1 MPLLA
6 FSNSSSQSYERLG
19 YRLQTLIASPHVQKR
34 QYVDV
39 KPAPEESEADWA
51 RLLDAL
57 EETNGIRIE
66 RLGPGV
72 IRIAWREYVDVI

>member
-1 MPLLA
+1 MLPLA
-6 FSNSSSQSYERLG
+6 FLSSPSRSYERLG
-19 YRLQTLIASPHVQKR
+19 YRLQALIASPHVQKR

-57 EETNGIRIE
+57 EETNGVRVE
-66 RLGPGV
+66 HLQPGL
-72 IRIAWREYVDVI
+72 IRIAWREFTEIT

>member
-1 MPLLA
+1 MLPLA
-6 FSNSSSQSYERLG
+6 FSYSPSQSYERLC

-39 KPAPEESEADWA
+39 RPAPEESEADWA

-66 RLGPGV
+66 RFEPGV
-72 IRIAWREYVDVI
+72 IRVAWREYVETL

>member
-19 YRLQTLIASPHVQKR
+19 FRLQTLIASPHVQKR

-66 RLGPGV
+66 RLGPSV

>member
-1 MPLLA
+1 MPCLA
-6 FSNSSSQSYERLG
+6 FTHSPALSYERLG
-19 YRLQTLIASPHVQKR
+19 YRIQGLISSPHVQKR

-39 KPAPEESEADWA
+39 KPAPEESDADWA

-66 RLGPGV
+66 RTDHGL
-72 IRIAWREYVDVI
+72 IRIAWREYVDLA